1 MTYSRPLIERERAL
15 EEAFFHRINEK
26 LIEEMR
32 TQREHEADF
41 EALAEHLHLREART
55 IEALLGLGVRPENV
69 AALVMAPLV
78 AVAWADRSLD
88 NEERAQLLHDEEEL
102 GIRVDSPAGRLLAAW
117 LDERPPAQLFETWE
131 AYAAE
136 LSHILSDEERARL
149 REDVVGRSKRICGA
163 LEKTFLRGGGPN
175 EDERAVVERIETA
188 LSGPDGPR
196 RAKRPR
202 GGLDDILSSLT

>member
-1 MTYSRPLIERERAL
+1 MSYTKPLIERERAL

-32 TQREHEADF
+32 AQREHDADF
-41 EALAEHLHLREART
+41 AALAEHLHLREAGT
-55 IEALLGLGVRPENV
+55 IEALLELGVRPENV
-69 AALVMAPLV
+69 ASLVMAPLV

-102 GIRVDSPAGRLLAAW
+102 GIRADSPAGRLLAAW
-117 LDERPPAQLFETWE
+117 LDERPPSQLFETWV
-131 AYAAE
+131 AYATE
-136 LSHILSDEERARL
+136 LSHALPAEERERL
-149 REDVVGRSKRICGA
+149 REDVVARSKRLCGA

-175 EDERAVVERIETA
+175 ADERAVVERIEAA
-188 LSGPDGPR
+188 LSGPVVR
-196 RAKRPR
+196 KRPARQR

>member
-1 MTYSRPLIERERAL
+1 MSYTKPLIERERAL

-26 LIEEMR
+26 LIEQMR
-32 TQREHEADF
+32 AQREHDADV
-41 EALAEHLHLREART
+41 EALSEHLDVREART
-55 IEALLGLGVRPENV
+55 LEALLELGVRPENV

-117 LDERPPAQLFETWE
+117 LDERPPPQLFETWV

-136 LSHILSDEERARL
+136 LSHVLPEKERARL
-149 REDVVGRSKRICGA
+149 RDDVVARTKRICGA

-175 EDERAVVERIETA
+175 ADERAVVERIEA
-188 LSGPDGPR
+188 VLSGPEIR
-196 RAKRPR
+196 QRLARPR
-202 GGLDDILSSLT
+202 GGLDDFLSSLT